1 MRGSGVRGPAATT
14 QDGGRRLRATLGPL
28 LGATPRIYDGSG
40 LSRTN
45 AVSPTMVTKL
55 LLRLNDDETTGPAL
69 RAAMPQAGR
78 TGTLARRMR
87 GTAAVG
93 RCQAKTGTLSGV
105 SALAGFCRTRRG
117 RDVAFAIL
125 QNGSSTYAAHR
136 FQDRFVARLASVG

>member
-1 MRGSGVRGPAATT
+1 AATT
-14 QDGGRRLRATLGPL
+14 QEGARRVRATLGPL
-28 LGATPRIYDGSG
+28 LGAAPRVYDGSG

-45 AVSPTMVTKL
+45 TVSPKLVTRL
-55 LLRLNDDETTGPAL
+55 LLKLNDEATGPTL
-69 RAAMPQAGR
+69 RAALPQAGR
-78 TGTLARRMR
+78 TGTLAYRMR

-93 RCQAKTGTLSGV
+93 RCQAKTGTLNGV

-125 QNGSSTYAAHR
+125 QNSGTPYAAHR